1 MMESTEDKIQG
12 LDKRIKDLND
22 EILKLEETK
31 VNLMVLKRDFQMD
44 DTRKV
49 LKSAFEETLE
59 QVDDETRKEVYK
71 RFEEWN

>member
-1 MMESTEDKIQG
+1 MESTEDKIQG

-44 DTRKV
+44 ESRKV

>member
-1 MMESTEDKIQG
+1 MESTEDKIQG

>member
-1 MMESTEDKIQG
+1 MESTEDKIQG

-49 LKSAFEETLE
+49 LKSVFEETLE

>member
-1 MMESTEDKIQG
+1 MESTEDKIQG

-49 LKSAFEETLE
+49 LKSAFVDTLE

-71 RFEEWN
+71 RFEQWD

>member
-1 MMESTEDKIQG
+1 MESTEDKIQG

-71 RFEEWN
+71 RFEEWK

>member
-1 MMESTEDKIQG
+1 MESTEDKIQG

-44 DTRKV
+44 ESRKV

-71 RFEEWN
+71 RFEQWD

>member
-1 MMESTEDKIQG
+1 MESTEDKIQG

-71 RFEEWN
+71 RFEQWD

>member
-1 MMESTEDKIQG
+1 MESTEDKIQG

-49 LKSAFEETLE
+49 LKSAFVDTLE
-59 QVDDETRKEVYK
+59 QVDDETRI
-71 RFEEWN
+71 

>member
-1 MMESTEDKIQG
+1 
-12 LDKRIKDLND
+12 
-22 EILKLEETK
+22 
-31 VNLMVLKRDFQMD
+31 MVLKRDFQMD

>member
-1 MMESTEDKIQG
+1 MESTEDKIQG

-49 LKSAFEETLE
+49 LKSAFVDTLE

>member
-1 MMESTEDKIQG
+1 MELTEDKIKG

-44 DTRKV
+44 ESRKV

-71 RFEEWN
+71 RFEQWD

>member
-1 MMESTEDKIQG
+1 MESTEDKIQG

-49 LKSAFEETLE
+49 LKSAFVDTLE
-59 QVDDETRKEVYK
+59 QVDEETRKEVYK